1 MPLYPYPDIPAL
13 PGVPPLP
20 RSVDIPPA
28 VGLVLGEVASVL
40 LNALQSPAQWG
51 IIDED
56 GNTLGGSS
64 MSLSTIQSIQAQV
77 TGQQGPVLSFN
88 ALEYMQE
95 TRISDFPMEEG
106 GFASYNKV
114 QLPGVPTVIL
124 ALAGSQ
130 SDRST
135 FLNAIDAAC
144 LSTTLYF
151 VVTPET
157 VYGPVSLERYSYTRR
172 SDKGA
177 TLLMVEIV
185 CKEIRQVSAQYSM
198 VSTPINDPQNPDA
211 VVGTNTGLVQGAP
224 SDQSTLKSITNA
236 LGAAVGNR

>member
-20 RSVDIPPA
+20 RSVDIPPT
-28 VGLVLGEVASVL
+28 VGLVLGEVPSVL

-64 MSLSTIQSIQAQV
+64 TGLSVLQAIQAQV
-77 TGQQGPVLSFN
+77 TGQQGPILSFN

-95 TRISDFPMEEG
+95 TKISDFPVEEG

-114 QLPGVPTVIL
+114 QLPGVPTVTL

-185 CKEIRQVSAQYSM
+185 CKEIRQVSAVYST
-198 VSTPINDPQNPDA
+198 VQTPINDPQNPDA
-211 VVGTNTGLVQGAP
+211 VQGSNSGAVQGAP
-224 SDQSTLKSITNA
+224 PAQSTLKSLYNA
-236 LGAAVGNR
+236 LGTGIGNF

>member
-1 MPLYPYPDIPAL
+1 M
-13 PGVPPLP
+13 
-20 RSVDIPPA
+20 
-28 VGLVLGEVASVL
+28 
-40 LNALQSPAQWG
+40 
-51 IIDED
+51 
-56 GNTLGGSS
+56 T
-64 MSLSTIQSIQAQV
+64 
-77 TGQQGPVLSFN
+77 
-88 ALEYMQE
+88 
-95 TRISDFPMEEG
+95 
-106 GFASYNKV
+106 
-114 QLPGVPTVIL
+114 L

-185 CKEIRQVSAQYSM
+185 CKEIRQVSAVYST
-198 VSTPINDPQNPDA
+198 VQTPINDPQKPDA
-211 VVGTNTGLVQGAP
+211 VAASNSGAVQAAP
-224 SDQSTLKSITNA
+224 LAQSTLKSLYNA
-236 LGAAVGNR
+236 LGTGIGNF